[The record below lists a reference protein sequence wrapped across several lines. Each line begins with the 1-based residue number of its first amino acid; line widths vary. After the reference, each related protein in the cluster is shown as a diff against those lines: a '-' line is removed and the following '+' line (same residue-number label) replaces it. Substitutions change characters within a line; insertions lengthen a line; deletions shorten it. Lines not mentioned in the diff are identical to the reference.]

1 MSFVGRWKIPVFRNF
16 ESLNE
21 LKIRIYLWVIPCI
34 VISLISNTLLQNIE
48 GVNKFDFTI
57 NNILSIWFS
66 VSWILLYKRLF
77 VQFTEY
83 SNLALVS
90 FYHVTTFFDAV
101 RNYMVVSGGSLGDFI
116 IWMPIITLFFF
127 LTLGTKH
134 GLYYSIVIFLT
145 TFGMGVIYLNHLS
158 SESID
163 SLGQYYFANLVYII
177 VLYYAQHVFKTYAD
191 LEMFKK
197 HAYYDSLTRIANRL
211 RIDEWL
217 EKKLKA
223 FEEKKEGFSVIFFDI
238 DHFKSVND
246 NYGHKIGDEVLVE
259 LADLIQQHLTNR
271 ELFGRWGGEEFII
284 ISDTVGEDT
293 VMLAEN
299 LRKVVADHWF
309 KGAGKLTASFGVTN
323 SIMGDSIDSLL
334 NRADNGL
341 YQCKNCGR
349 NQVSYI
355 KVKG

>member
-1 MSFVGRWKIPVFRNF
+1 MLIKFG
-16 ESLNE
+16 SLNE
-21 LKIRIYLWVIPCI
+21 LKIRIYLWVVPCI
-34 VISLISNTLLQNIE
+34 IIALISNTLLQNIE
-48 GVNKFDFTI
+48 AINKFEFTI
-57 NNILSIWFS
+57 NNTLSIWFII
-66 VSWILLYKRLF
+66 SWFLLYKRIF
-77 VQFTEY
+77 IQFTEY

-101 RNYMVVSGGSLGDFI
+101 RNYMAVSGGSLGDFI

-127 LTLGTKH
+127 LTLGTKR

-145 TFGMGVIYLNHLS
+145 TFVMGIMYINNLS

-217 EKKLKA
+217 EKKLKV
-223 FEEKKEGFSVIFFDI
+223 FEDKKEGFSVIFFDI
-238 DHFKSVND
+238 DHFKLVND

-259 LADLIQQHLTNR
+259 LAELIQHQLANR

-284 ISDTVGEDT
+284 ISNTVGEET
-293 VMLAEN
+293 VKLAEQ
-299 LRKVVADHWF
+299 LRKVVSEHCF
-309 KGAGKLTASFGVTN
+309 KGAGNLTASFGITN
-323 SIMGDSIDSLL
+323 SKPGDSIDSLL
-334 NRADNGL
+334 NRADKGL
-341 YQCKNCGR
+341 YACKNCGR

-355 KVKG
+355 E

>member
-1 MSFVGRWKIPVFRNF
+1 MVKRF
-16 ESLNE
+16 ESLNG

-34 VISLISNTLLQNIE
+34 VISLISNTLLQNVE
-48 GVNKFDFTI
+48 GVTKFDFTI
-57 NNILSIWFS
+57 NNILSIWFII
-66 VSWILLYKRLF
+66 SWFFLYKRIF
-77 VQFTEY
+77 IQFMEY

-90 FYHVTTFFDAV
+90 YYHVTTFFDAV
-101 RNYMVVSGGSLGDFI
+101 RNYMVVDGGSLGDFI

-127 LTLGTKH
+127 LTLGTKR
-134 GLYYSIVIFLT
+134 GLYYSIVIFLA
-145 TFGMGVIYLNHLS
+145 TFVIGIVYLHLLS

-163 SLGQYYFANLVYII
+163 SLGQYYFANLFYII

-211 RIDEWL
+211 LIDEWL
-217 EKKLKA
+217 ENKLKA
-223 FEEKKEGFSVIFFDI
+223 LENRKDSFSIIFFDI

-259 LADLIQQHLTNR
+259 LAKLIQYHLTNR

-284 ISDTVGEDT
+284 ISSTSSTSGEDT
-293 VMLAEN
+293 VRLAEK
-299 LRKVVADHWF
+299 LREVVANHDF
-309 KGAGKLTASFGVTN
+309 KSTGNLTASFGVTQ
-323 SIMGDSIDSLL
+323 SRPGDSIDSLL
-334 NRADNGL
+334 NRADRGL

-355 KVKG
+355 N

>member
-1 MSFVGRWKIPVFRNF
+1 MLQRF

-21 LKIRIYLWVIPCI
+21 LKIRIYLWVVPCI
-34 VISLISNTLLQNIE
+34 VISLISNTLLQNMND
-48 GVNKFDFTI
+48 VYQFNFTI
-57 NNILSIWFS
+57 NNTLSIWFII
-66 VSWILLYKRLF
+66 SWVFLFKRIF

-101 RNYMVVSGGSLGDFI
+101 RNYMVVDGGALGDFI

-127 LTLGTKH
+127 LTLGTKR
-134 GLYYSIVIFLT
+134 GLYYSIVIFLA
-145 TFGMGVIYLNHLS
+145 TFVMGIMYLPVLS

-217 EKKLKA
+217 QKKLKA
-223 FEEKKEGFSVIFFDI
+223 FEDKREVFSIIFFDI

-259 LADLIQQHLTNR
+259 LAQLIQLRLTNR

-284 ISDTVGEDT
+284 ITSKEGDETVK
-293 VMLAEN
+293 LAEK
-299 LRKVVADHWF
+299 LRKIVADHHF
-309 KGAGKLTASFGVTN
+309 KGAGNLTASFGVTY
-323 SIMGDSIDSLL
+323 SKPGDSIDSLL
-334 NRADNGL
+334 NRADKGL
-341 YQCKNCGR
+341 YQCKNVGR

-355 KVKG
+355 K

>member
-1 MSFVGRWKIPVFRNF
+1 MLTRF

-34 VISLISNTLLQNIE
+34 VISLISNTLLQNVD
-48 GVNKFDFTI
+48 GVHLFEFTI
-57 NNILSIWFS
+57 NNILTIWFS
-66 VSWILLYKRLF
+66 LSWFFLYKRLF
-77 VQFTEY
+77 IPFTEY

-90 FYHVTTFFDAV
+90 YYHVTTFFDAV
-101 RNYMVVSGGSLGDFI
+101 RNYMVVDGGSLGDFI

-127 LTLGTKH
+127 LTLGTKR

-145 TFGMGVIYLNHLS
+145 TFIMGIMYLHVLS
-158 SESID
+158 TESID

-217 EKKLKA
+217 EKKLKN
-223 FEEKKEGFSVIFFDI
+223 FEEKREGFSIIFFDI

-259 LADLIQQHLTNR
+259 LAELIQQQLINR

-284 ISDTVGEDT
+284 ISSTAGEETVK
-293 VMLAEN
+293 LAED
-299 LRKVVADHWF
+299 LRKIGADHHF
-309 KGAGKLTASFGVTN
+309 KGAGKLTASFGVTH
-323 SIMGDSIDSLL
+323 SRHGDSIDSLL
-334 NRADNGL
+334 NRADKGL

-355 KVKG
+355 K

>member
-1 MSFVGRWKIPVFRNF
+1 MLKRF

-21 LKIRIYLWVIPCI
+21 LKLRIYLWVIPCI
-34 VISLISNTLLQNIE
+34 VISLISNTLLQNLGGI
-48 GVNKFDFTI
+48 NKFYFTI
-57 NNILSIWFS
+57 NNTLSIWFII
-66 VSWILLYKRLF
+66 SWFFLYKRLF
-77 VQFTEY
+77 VQFLEY

-101 RNYMVVSGGSLGDFI
+101 RNYMVVDGGSLGDFI

-127 LTLGTKH
+127 LTLGTKR

-145 TFGMGVIYLNHLS
+145 TFAIGIMYLHSLS

-177 VLYYAQHVFKTYAD
+177 VLYYAQNVFKTFAD

-223 FEEKKEGFSVIFFDI
+223 FVDKREGFSIIFFDI

-246 NYGHKIGDEVLVE
+246 NFGHKVGDEVLVE
-259 LADLIQQHLTNR
+259 LAQLIQYHLTNTD
-271 ELFGRWGGEEFII
+271 LFGRWGGEEFII
-284 ISDTVGEDT
+284 ISSKAGEETVR
-293 VMLAEN
+293 LAEN
-299 LRKVVADHWF
+299 LRKAVANHHF
-309 KGAGKLTASFGVTN
+309 KGAGNLTASFGVTY
-323 SIMGDSIDSLL
+323 SKPGDSIDSLL
-334 NRADNGL
+334 NRADKGL
-341 YQCKNCGR
+341 YQSKNDGR
-349 NQVSYI
+349 NQVSY
-355 KVKG
+355 VK